1 MTDSIIKPKR
11 PTGSGW
17 IRETGPTIEAIM
29 RAAAMGFA
37 CEAWVHPE
45 TGIATFSAV
54 EVAAPENGVELGPEY
69 HLSISKNSGR
79 GGTQRAT
86 SAEALW
92 CLAQFDLIDAREDN
106 HVPHGLVRNFW
117 RPVADKL
124 SGYECPCAADEPAM
138 REDKGDYVWRGVTR

>member
-1 MTDSIIKPKR
+1 MTESIIKPKR
-11 PTGSGW
+11 PTGPGW
-17 IRETGPTIEAIM
+17 IRETGPEIEAIM

-45 TGIATFSAV
+45 TGIGTFSAV

-79 GGTQRAT
+79 GGTRRAT

-92 CLAQFDLIDAREDN
+92 CLGQFDLIDAREDN

-124 SGYECPCAADEPAM
+124 SGYECPCVDDEPAM
-138 REDKGDYVWRGVTR
+138 REDKGDYIWRGVTR

>member
-1 MTDSIIKPKR
+1 MIESIIKPRR
-11 PTGSGW
+11 PTGPGW
-17 IRETGPTIEAIM
+17 IRETGAEIEAIM

-54 EVAAPENGVELGPEY
+54 EVAAPENGAELGPEF
-69 HLSISKNSGR
+69 HLSISKNNRR
-79 GGTQRAT
+79 GGTTRTT

-92 CLAQFDLIDAREDN
+92 CLAQFDLIDAKEDN

-117 RPVADKL
+117 RPVADNL
-124 SGYECPCAADEPAM
+124 SGYECPCAADEPAIQ
-138 REDKGDYVWRGVTR
+138 EDKGDYVWRGVTK